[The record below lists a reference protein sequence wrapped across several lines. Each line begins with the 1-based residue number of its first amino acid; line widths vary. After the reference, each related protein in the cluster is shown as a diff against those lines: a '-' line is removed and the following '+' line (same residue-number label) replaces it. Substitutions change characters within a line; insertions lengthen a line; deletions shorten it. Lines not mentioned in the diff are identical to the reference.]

1 MSIHINK
8 SGLLDTLQDEG
19 RYGYQHLGVNPG
31 GAMDR
36 IAMHIA
42 NALVGNQPNETVL
55 EMHFPAAEILFKET
69 LLIALAGADFSAT
82 INGKE
87 LPILH
92 PVLISKGSILAFGKR
107 KNGARVYLSVQ
118 GGFTA
123 DTWLNSTSTNTKV
136 NAGGFQGRALQKND
150 QLLLNNP
157 GAFSFVFTDHA
168 FEVLPWKAKTAELYT
183 TNSIR
188 FIAGAEFGNLHNQ
201 SIVVMKTQVYT
212 ISRDSDRMGYRL
224 QAEPLPTL
232 SHQEMI
238 STAVTRGTIQLL
250 PNGQL
255 IILMADHQTT
265 GGYPR
270 IGHVITVDLPILAQM
285 QAGETFQLQEINPE
299 QSEDL
304 FFEQEM
310 NLQQLQNACNFR
322 LQEYLNA

>member
-1 MSIHINK
+1 MSIRINK
-8 SGLLDTLQDEG
+8 SGLLDTLQDGG

-31 GAMDR
+31 GAIDA

-55 EMHFPAAEILFKET
+55 EMHFPAAEILFEET

-87 LPILH
+87 LPLLH
-92 PVLISKGSILAFGKR
+92 PVLISKGSLLVFGKR
-107 KNGARVYLSVQ
+107 LDGARVYLSVQ
-118 GGFTA
+118 GGFIA
-123 DTWLNSTSTNTKV
+123 DKWLHSTSTNTKV
-136 NAGGFQGRALQKND
+136 KAGGFEGRALQKND
-150 QLLLNNP
+150 RLLVNNP
-157 GAFSFVFTDHA
+157 GALSFVFTDHV
-168 FEVLPWKAKTAELYT
+168 FEVFPWKAKTAELYT
-183 TNSIR
+183 THIIR
-188 FIAGAEFGNLHNQ
+188 FIAGAEFGNLQQQ
-201 SIVVMKTQVYT
+201 SSAAMETQTYT

-224 QAEPLPTL
+224 QAEPFTTV
-232 SHQEMI
+232 SNQEMI

-270 IGHVITVDLPILAQM
+270 MGHVITADLPTLAQM
-285 QAGETFQLQEINPE
+285 QAGETFQLLQISLE
-299 QSEDL
+299 QAEAL

-310 NLQQLQNACNFR
+310 YLQQLQNACNFR